1 MLPTANTSKKEIY
14 HVPKSG
20 SKNLSTNYLRSTAAE
35 LTPTLEQNKT
45 TYNAS
50 NKIKKSTPQIEH
62 NLKDKRN
69 KNDVPTFS
77 VLLVC
82 AGSSLAQTL
91 DCKTEPIRLV
101 EAFEYVSTLNVCE
114 YE

>member
-1 MLPTANTSKKEIY
+1 LLPTANTSKTEMY
-14 HVPKSG
+14 NKST
-20 SKNLSTNYLRSTAAE
+20 SRSTNLSTNYLRTTAAE
-35 LTPTLEQNKT
+35 LTPTSEQNPKISS
-45 TYNAS
+45 AS
-50 NKIKKSTPQIEH
+50 NKISKRTPPIKH
-62 NLKDKRN
+62 NMIDKRN
-69 KNDVPTFS
+69 KNDVPSFS

-82 AGSSLAQTL
+82 AGQPQTL